1 MQIEAVIFDMD
12 GVLVDSEPL
21 HREIG
26 HRMLGE
32 LGIAATREVF
42 NRFTGITTRSMM
54 RTLVGEYNLEHDP
67 ELLTRQ
73 YNSQFLEGIKTS
85 HGLKLYNG
93 VEAVLSELKREGLP
107 VALASSSTR
116 QCIEEILKRFGI
128 TNYFDVIVSGDDGS
142 NSKPH
147 PEIFLKAAKKLGV
160 KPEACAVIED
170 STNGVAAARR
180 AGMYCIGFK
189 PEGNKQDL
197 REATTLIEAF
207 NSPNFFA
214 TIHALS

>member
-1 MQIEAVIFDMD
+1 MRIEAVIFDMD

-42 NRFTGITTRSMM
+42 SRFTGITTRSMM

-67 ELLTRQ
+67 EYLTRQ
-73 YNSQFLEGIKTS
+73 YDSQFLEMVKTS
-85 HGLKLYNG
+85 PGLKLYNG
-93 VEAVLSELKREGLP
+93 VEAVLSELKSERVP
-107 VALASSSTR
+107 IALASSSTR
-116 QCIEEILKRFGI
+116 ECITAILRRFAI
-128 TNYFDVIVSGDDGS
+128 EKYFDRVVSGDDVS

-147 PEIFLKAAKKLGV
+147 PEIFLLAAELLNV
-160 KPEACAVIED
+160 KPNACAVIED
-170 STNGVAAARR
+170 STNGVTAARS

-189 PEGNKQDL
+189 PEGNGHPL
-197 REATTLIEAF
+197 TNAHRLIRSMEEL
-207 NSPNFFA
+207 PP
-214 TIHALS
+214 ILLLQ

>member
-1 MQIEAVIFDMD
+1 MRIEAVIFDMD

-26 HRMLGE
+26 HRMLAE
-32 LGIAATREVF
+32 LGITATRDVF

-54 RTLVGEYNLEHDP
+54 RTLVDEYKLNLDP

-85 HGLKLYNG
+85 HGLKLFKG
-93 VEAVLSELKREGLP
+93 VEAVLSELKSQGVP
-107 VALASSSTR
+107 IALASSSTR

-128 TNYFDVIVSGDDGS
+128 SKYFNVIVSGDDVI

-147 PEIFLKAAKKLGV
+147 PEIFLLAAERLYANPNV
-160 KPEACAVIED
+160 CAVIED
-170 STNGVAAARR
+170 STNGVTAALS

-189 PEGNKQDL
+189 PEGNGHPLTEAHRIVRSMDELPPILL
-197 REATTLIEAF
+197 RET
-207 NSPNFFA
+207 N
-214 TIHALS
+214 